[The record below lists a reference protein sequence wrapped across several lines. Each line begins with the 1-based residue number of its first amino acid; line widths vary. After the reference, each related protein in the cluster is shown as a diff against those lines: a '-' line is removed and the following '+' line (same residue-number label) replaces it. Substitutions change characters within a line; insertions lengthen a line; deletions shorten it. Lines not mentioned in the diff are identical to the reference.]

1 MEDKGGLTKSF
12 HPAVRSLDK
21 KRGQSFPLLP
31 VSAGDF
37 LAWTRTSHL
46 ICSLTTT
53 TTVLSPRLQFLGSS
67 QKNKAV
73 NKDWARQEGSSVDFL
88 SGLLTVH
95 QLTGQGVILLSSSSE
110 FLYIYGFFSPPHLEH
125 IQIVLLFVLGFSE
138 LKSSHC
144 TWLTFLECSSSVWD
158 RLSAPVLWGDTL
170 GKVF

>member
-12 HPAVRSLDK
+12 YPAVRSLDK

-67 QKNKAV
+67 QKNKAL

-110 FLYIYGFFSPPHLEH
+110 FLYIYGFFFPPHLEH

-144 TWLTFLECSSSVWD
+144 TRLTFLECSSSV
-158 RLSAPVLWGDTL
+158 
-170 GKVF
+170 

>member
-53 TTVLSPRLQFLGSS
+53 TGGGSPAPVPREFPEKQGCQQRLGQAGGELGWLSLWPFNSS
-67 QKNKAV
+67 PA
-73 NKDWARQEGSSVDFL
+73 DWTRSYFALVFIWVSLHLR
-88 SGLLTVH
+88 
-95 QLTGQGVILLSSSSE
+95 I
-110 FLYIYGFFSPPHLEH
+110 FFPPHLEH

>member
-95 QLTGQGVILLSSSSE
+95 QLTGQGVILLLSSSE
-110 FLYIYGFFSPPHLEH
+110 FLYIYGFFPPHLEH

-144 TWLTFLECSSSVWD
+144 TWLTFLECSSSV
-158 RLSAPVLWGDTL
+158 
-170 GKVF
+170 

>member
-46 ICSLTTT
+46 ICSLTTTT

-110 FLYIYGFFSPPHLEH
+110 FLYIYGFFPP
-125 IQIVLLFVLGFSE
+125 
-138 LKSSHC
+138 
-144 TWLTFLECSSSVWD
+144 
-158 RLSAPVLWGDTL
+158 TL
-170 GKVF
+170 GTYSDCFTFCFRLF